1 MNIDFNHIIQLVHG
15 TKPLIMDIKNA
26 QTITIKGPADF
37 VTAVDTAVQR
47 HLQTKLCKLY
57 PNIQFVGEE
66 DHMNTIA
73 PTGPAWIL
81 DPIDG
86 TTNLI
91 CDFHHSAVSLAYYDG
106 NEILF
111 GVIYNPFTEETFSAI
126 KGEGAFLNEQP
137 ILVSSKKTLAESLV
151 AIGTSPYD
159 KHMATENF
167 ALFQK
172 LFEETLDIR
181 RVGAASLDLA
191 YVACGRL
198 DAYVER
204 NLKPWDFAA
213 GAIIL
218 TEAGGKISDYSGNS
232 LDYCKN
238 QDILGSNGKVHDT
251 VTQYIAQIFF
261 KNQ

>member
-1 MNIDFNHIIQLVHG
+1 MNIDFNFIIELVHA

-26 QTITIKGPADF
+26 QNITIKGPADF

-47 HLQTKLCKLY
+47 HLQSKLCKLY
-57 PNIQFVGEE
+57 PHVQFVGEE
-66 DHMNTIA
+66 DHMSTID
-73 PTGPAWIL
+73 PKQPAWIL

-91 CDFHHSAVSLAYYDG
+91 YNFHHSAVSLAYYESG
-106 NEILF
+106 EILF
-111 GVIYNPFTEETFSAI
+111 GVIYNPFTEETFHAQ
-126 KGEGAFLNEQP
+126 KGRGAYLNNTP
-137 ILVSSKKTLAESLV
+137 IYVSQKTKLAESLV

-159 KHMATENF
+159 KHLANENF
-167 ALFQK
+167 SLFQK
-172 LFEETLDIR
+172 LFENSLDIR

-204 NLKPWDFAA
+204 NLKPWDFSA

-218 TEAGGKISDYSGNS
+218 TEAGGHITNYKGETV
-232 LDYCKN
+232 DYCKN
-238 QDILGSNGKVHDT
+238 QDIFASNTAIHNEILNYTKT
-251 VTQYIAQIFF
+251 V
-261 KNQ
+261 